1 MLNLFVVEGRM
12 TKDVETSVAKQDLKV
27 ARFSVACQ
35 ESKDVTHFIN
45 GVAFGKTAELLF
57 KYCTKGTLVSLSG
70 KIVQDSYTDKNGNK
84 RSQLSFIANSVSL
97 LSKPQSTTSTAE
109 KVVKKYE

>member
-1 MLNLFVVEGRM
+1 MLNLFVIEGRVVNN
-12 TKDVETSVAKQDLKV
+12 VELKTTGKNVSYVNFTVA
-27 ARFSVACQ
+27 SQ
-35 ESKDVTHFIN
+35 ESKDVTNFID
-45 GVAFGKTAELLF
+45 GVAFGKTAELIS

-70 KIVQDSYTDKNGNK
+70 KIVKDTYTTKDGQK
-84 RSQLSFIANSVSL
+84 RSQLSFYANSVSL